1 MTAGLKNN
9 GSPLFSF
16 WWNECQQKRKYE
28 LEKEPP
34 KLTLT
39 LNFQW
44 MSKIVWIECSSKMEE
59 EESLLERQENEVE
72 ALKAIYDNDF
82 EVCFETTS

>member
-1 MTAGLKNN
+1 
-9 GSPLFSF
+9 
-16 WWNECQQKRKYE
+16 
-28 LEKEPP
+28 
-34 KLTLT
+34 
-39 LNFQW
+39 
-44 MSKIVWIECSSKMEE
+44 MEE